1 MAQDAGT
8 ICRRVVYRGRVQ
20 GVGFRWTT
28 NRIAR
33 SLRVSG
39 HVRNCADGTVELL
52 AQGSPAQVTSLL
64 DEVAAVMSGNIE
76 RADVTEETV
85 QADLSGF
92 SIRR

>member
-1 MAQDAGT
+1 MAQDAGI

-28 NRIAR
+28 SHLAR

-39 HVRNCADGTVELL
+39 SVRNCADGTVELL
-52 AQGSPAQVTSLL
+52 AQGPPEQVEALL
-64 DEVAAVMSGNIE
+64 EEVAAAMAGNIE
-76 RADVTEETV
+76 RADVTEEPV

-92 SIRR
+92 VTRH